1 MHRLKSIL
9 QKIILADFKTTKKKF
24 IDQGIEEDQIDTY
37 FEDFKF
43 LKDRNKIR
51 SLEDKNIDN
60 WGKKS
65 WEEFVEFIDELKT
78 EKSKSEE
85 IREMKKEGADLV
97 AEDDNWRVYK
107 ITTYEAARTYGSG
120 KWCIT
125 RDEKWWKK
133 YNRRSQFYFM
143 LSKTRPEDD
152 DWHKIALQL
161 GKNGKKT
168 YWDNTDTSHKKL
180 PSDIHMVKYEELFED
195 TGREDLP
202 VVEQIIEDINAFAE
216 EEYEY
221 LTDPEDNSDRAGYL
235 YEQDL
240 DFDNVDDDLK
250 ERLEVLENLAEKLG
264 KDYESVVKD
273 CCDVEFDTGYGRN
286 YNELASM
293 SIGGDERELPDEL
306 KDDYEALTE
315 EEQEQV
321 KRGVDSYFNG
331 EYVSVGNDEDSFVL
345 VLDEEKVEDAIKE
358 LSENLK
364 VHKHL
369 DTPKADLLALKGKNV
384 STRKLALE
392 KTKNQEI
399 IEKAYLDNDDGIR
412 GLAASKIENPK
423 MLEDIAKNTEEDTKV
438 RVAAINNENY
448 MDEAYLKNIVETYK
462 DESDMSDWSLYTTA
476 FDKIKDIKWLGK
488 YVMQPGVNGSKRD
501 DFVEML
507 ATKRKGR
514 KLAPNYVAYLKRLA
528 SLMLKEK
535 QSFALTNIIK
545 EMPDTEQTFFKK
557 VVTLPTTR
565 GYHNDDPRAIAIPKI
580 QDEEFLKK
588 FITKQIKTASQH
600 STEKNISLAFKGIHD
615 QAYLTKCLFDRNYDS
630 YDEHIAKNIKDEKVL
645 VKWLKMTDGMDLND
659 VVDQIK
665 SERAKIS
672 LIISPEIW
680 AYRKADLL
688 EKCSMK
694 TIEKAFSIIEKS
706 GDISEKTIDTLE
718 RIKARL
724 MEIGEEDSLLFNSI
738 KGYEAKKPAEES

>member
-43 LKDRNKIR
+43 LKDHNKIR
-51 SLEDKNIDN
+51 SIEDKNIDN
-60 WGKKS
+60 WGKKP
-65 WEEFVEFIDELKT
+65 WEEFVEFVDELKT

-85 IREMKKEGADLV
+85 IREMKKEGAELV

-107 ITTYEAARTYGSG
+107 ITTYEASRTYGSG

-143 LSKTRPEDD
+143 LSKTRPENDT
-152 DWHKIALQL
+152 WHKIALQL

-195 TGREDLP
+195 TGEDLP

-216 EEYEY
+216 DEYEF
-221 LTDPEDNSDRAGYL
+221 LTDPDDNSDRAGYL
-235 YEQDL
+235 YEGDDL
-240 DFDNVDDDLK
+240 DLKDVDDDLK
-250 ERLEVLENLAEKLG
+250 ERLEVLEKLADKLD
-264 KDYESVVKD
+264 KDYESIVKED
-273 CCDVEFDTGYGRN
+273 CTDIVFTNSYYTQN
-286 YNELASM
+286 NEIARM
-293 SIGGDERELPDEL
+293 GIGGDDREIPEEL
-306 KDDYEALTE
+306 KEEYDALTE

-321 KRGVDSYFNG
+321 KRGVDSYFSG
-331 EYVSVGNDEDSFVL
+331 EYVSVGSDSDSFVL
-345 VLDEEKVEDAIKE
+345 VLDEEKVENIIKE

-369 DTPKADLLALKGKNV
+369 NTPKADLLALKGKNV

-392 KTKNQEI
+392 KTENQEI
-399 IEKAYLDNDDGIR
+399 IEKAYLDNEESIR
-412 GLAASKIENPK
+412 KLAASKIKNPK
-423 MLEDIAKNTEEDTKV
+423 MLEDIAKNTEEDTNV

-448 MDEAYLKNIVETYK
+448 MDEAYLKNLVETYTL
-462 DESDMSDWSLYTTA
+462 ESDTVAWPLYTTA

-507 ATKRKGR
+507 AKKRDGR
-514 KLAPNYVAYLKRLA
+514 KLAPNYVTYLKQLA
-528 SLMLKEK
+528 TLMVKED
-535 QSFALTNIIK
+535 QSFALTNIVK

-557 VVTLPTTR
+557 IATTKSR
-565 GYHNDDPRAIAIPKI
+565 GNYHDKSDPRQIAITKI
-580 QDEEFLKK
+580 KDEEFLKK
-588 FITKQIKTASQH
+588 FITKHFSNSQQNYKDSAIKS
-600 STEKNISLAFKGIHD
+600 AFEGIHD
-615 QAYLTKCLFDRNYDS
+615 QAFLTKYLSEKRFEDYDAN
-630 YDEHIAKNIKDEKVL
+630 IAKNITDEKAL
-645 VKWLKMTDGMDLND
+645 IEWLNRTYGSDMDA

-665 SERAKIS
+665 SEKAKIS
-672 LIISPEIW
+672 LITSPKIW
-680 AYRKADLL
+680 DWKKAKLI
-688 EKCSMK
+688 EKCSNQTLKKCLKIMQEFLK
-694 TIEKAFSIIEKS
+694 KNKDSSDTSEIKDTIEMVEKKY
-706 GDISEKTIDTLE
+706 IP
-718 RIKARL
+718 
-724 MEIGEEDSLLFNSI
+724 F
-738 KGYEAKKPAEES
+738 

>member
-37 FEDFKF
+37 FDDFKF
-43 LKDRNKIR
+43 LKDHNKIR
-51 SLEDKNIDN
+51 SIEDKNIDN
-60 WGKKS
+60 WGKKP
-65 WEEFVEFIDELKT
+65 WEEFVEFVDELKT

-85 IREMKKEGADLV
+85 IREMKKEGADLI

-107 ITTYEAARTYGSG
+107 ITTYEASRTYGSG

-152 DWHKIALQL
+152 DWYKIALQL

-195 TGREDLP
+195 TGEDLP
-202 VVEQIIEDINAFAE
+202 VVEQTIEDINAFAE
-216 EEYEY
+216 DEYEY
-221 LTDPEDNSDRAGYL
+221 LTDPDENSDRAEYL
-235 YEQDL
+235 YEGEL

-273 CCDVEFDTGYGRN
+273 NCCIVEFNTGYGRN
-286 YNELASM
+286 YNELNRM
-293 SIGGDERELPDEL
+293 SIGGDERKLPDEL
-306 KDDYEALTE
+306 KEDYDALTE

-321 KRGVDSYFNG
+321 KRGVDYYFSG
-331 EYVSVGNDEDSFVL
+331 DYVSVGSDDDSFVL
-345 VLDEEKVEDAIKE
+345 ILDEEKVENTIKE

-448 MDEAYLKNIVETYK
+448 MDEVYLKNIVETYK

-514 KLAPNYVAYLKRLA
+514 KLSPNYVTYLKRLA
-528 SLMLKEK
+528 SLMLEEDQFHGLK
-535 QSFALTNIIK
+535 NIVK

-557 VVTLPTTR
+557 VASVSPDR
-565 GYHNDDPRAIAIPKI
+565 NYHDKADPRLVAITKI
-580 QDEEFLKK
+580 KDDKFLKNLIAK
-588 FITKQIKTASQH
+588 LIKPTNHHGSDNAINTAF
-600 STEKNISLAFKGIHD
+600 EGIHD
-615 QAYLTKCLFDRNYDS
+615 QAYLTKFLFDKNFKDN
-630 YDEHIAKNIKDEKVL
+630 DKHIAKNITDEKVL
-645 VKWLKMTDGMDLND
+645 VKWLNMTYGSDLD
-659 VVDQIK
+659 AVVDHIK
-665 SERAKIS
+665 SEKAKIS
-672 LIISPEIW
+672 VITSPKIWDWKKAKII
-680 AYRKADLL
+680 
-688 EKCSMK
+688 EKCSPQTLKKCLKIMQEYMK
-694 TIEKAFSIIEKS
+694 KNKDDTEIPDTIKMVKEKLPESIP
-706 GDISEKTIDTLE
+706 
-718 RIKARL
+718 
-724 MEIGEEDSLLFNSI
+724 F
-738 KGYEAKKPAEES
+738 